1 MNGKQ
6 RTLILVVTMVLVV
19 VLIGLPSIRFV
30 QKFSAG
36 CPLNQGKTIPKCGPC
51 IYHTVV
57 SLTETGD
64 HAVAVSMSTVGD
76 VQASAAILRQSVN
89 HEAAAVSTSVLRSPV
104 LRC

>member
-1 MNGKQ
+1 MNRKRG
-6 RTLILVVTMVLVV
+6 TLILVVTMLLVA
-19 VLIGLPSIRFV
+19 VLIGLPSMKFV
-30 QKFSAG
+30 QKLSAG
-36 CPLNQGKTIPKCGPC
+36 CPLNQGKSIPKCGPC

-76 VQASAAILRQSVN
+76 VQVSAAILRHSADQ
-89 HEAAAVSTSVLRSPV
+89 EAVAVSTSVLRSPV